1 MHPHAP
7 ADRVLRNATV
17 LTIDARDS
25 IAQALAIHDGRIAA
39 VGSDADVARLIGA
52 QTKVSDLGGRTV
64 MPGLIDGH
72 AHMDREGLKSVLPSV
87 SGVRSIKALIE
98 RVRAVA
104 ADVPKGQWVVTMPLG
119 DPPAY
124 VPSAELFSEGRLPNR
139 HDLDQASSDHP
150 ILIRSGWGYWSR
162 KLPLVCVANSRA
174 LELAGITRGTVSP
187 TDKLVIER
195 DAQGEPTGVFYEHEP
210 MPIAEFSLFRLAP
223 NFTLDQR
230 VGALAESMRLYN
242 AAGTTG
248 IFEGHGTAPQTIRA
262 YQRLRETGRQ
272 TVRSHLVFSP
282 GWSGIAENDVAA
294 VVRSWGAWL
303 AGRGLGDE
311 WLRVSGV
318 YTELDNAP
326 EGRLRAL
333 CAPQTGWAGFCY
345 DSGLP
350 RHAMK
355 ALMLEAARLG
365 LRVCGIWENL
375 IDLYAEVHRETSIAG
390 LRWTLGHQRALNA
403 GQIAQL
409 RDMGVAITAHTNAHV
424 YHRAEH
430 ILREVGPAREN
441 EICPL
446 RSLLDA
452 GVPLS
457 LGTDNVPISLFQPIW
472 LAAERIMPSG
482 KVIAPAQ
489 KLTRAEALRAATMG
503 GAWLCQTENET
514 GSLEP
519 GKAADLIVLPANP
532 LTCDGQTLRTLTPDL
547 TMVGGKV
554 VYERSAG

>member
-1 MHPHAP
+1 
-7 ADRVLRNATV
+7 
-17 LTIDARDS
+17 
-25 IAQALAIHDGRIAA
+25 
-39 VGSDADVARLIGA
+39 
-52 QTKVSDLGGRTV
+52 

-87 SGVRSIKALIE
+87 SGVRSIKALIA
-98 RVRAVA
+98 RVRGIA

-174 LELAGITRGTVSP
+174 LELAGITRGTASP

-248 IFEGHGTAPQTIRA
+248 IFEGHGTAPQTISA

-326 EGRLRAL
+326 EGRLRAR